1 MAYSEPCHTS
11 KMKNFVKSINGFPQL
26 IVFDTNSI
34 LDIWQGFDYVP
45 GLNISDIK
53 ICKNKNQQRTYK
65 NR

>member
-1 MAYSEPCHTS
+1 
-11 KMKNFVKSINGFPQL
+11 MKNFVKSINGFPQL